1 MDVSMDSSLSQL
13 YYSSQRQVEAKV
25 MYIKAEPRPDYP
37 YSSLSTI
44 QSWIQQSLVFGATE
58 SDMIRMEQMLQDL
71 ASRSG

>member
-1 MDVSMDSSLSQL
+1 
-13 YYSSQRQVEAKV
+13 

-44 QSWIQQSLVFGATE
+44 QSWIQQGLVFGATE
-58 SDMIRMEQMLQDL
+58 SDMVRMEQMLQDL